1 MEKVLDANQN
11 LKEHYENMKAELIGP
26 FNALKKE
33 NAELKMQVS
42 NLERD
47 YSLKCSEYVNCQSLI
62 KLLRE

>member
-1 MEKVLDANQN
+1 